1 MMHLLCY
8 YCTVFHFPLRL
19 YWGELELRCDIGR
32 TGANMVKTIFIGD
45 VQAGKYDGQEVELMG
60 WVKRTRG
67 SNKIRFI
74 VLRDSTGV
82 IQCVVKRDAVGDE
95 LFEDAK
101 GALIESSIKITGMIN
116 VDERADGGH
125 EMVASSVVI
134 VGSVNPE
141 RPFPITESAMK
152 AADGGE
158 TEFLL
163 DNRHLYLRT
172 SRMTTMLQVR
182 STVFGAIHNY
192 FRDLDFT
199 EYQAP
204 NFVAGAVEGG
214 STLFEVPYFGRKV
227 YLTQSWQ
234 LYAEAAMPALERLYT
249 IAPSFRAEKS
259 RTRRHLTEFWHAE
272 MEVAWATNDEIMSHG
287 EGVVRKIASDLI
299 EYRSDELESI
309 GRDLDLVARYADS
322 PYPRMRYDE
331 AVETLQGMGVDIE
344 WGQDLDYSKEKVL
357 TKDFDVPHFL
367 THYPKIAKPFYH
379 RVDPDE
385 DKYVLCHDL
394 LAPEGYGEIIGGGE
408 RTWSEQELL
417 ARLDEEG
424 TDKAAYQFY
433 IDTRSYGGVPHG
445 GFGLGVDRVC
455 SWLTGADHIR
465 EVIPFPRDSRRVSP

>member
-1 MMHLLCY
+1 MMHLLCH

-95 LFEDAK
+95 PFEDAK

-125 EMVASSVVI
+125 EMVASSVTI
-134 VGSVNPE
+134 VGRVNPE
-141 RPFPITESAMK
+141 RPFPITESAMQ

-272 MEVAWATNDEIMSHG
+272 MEVAWATNNEIMAHG

-299 EYRSDELESI
+299 EHRSDELESI

-357 TKDFDVPHFL
+357 TQDFEVPHFL

>member
-1 MMHLLCY
+1 M
-8 YCTVFHFPLRL
+8 
-19 YWGELELRCDIGR
+19 GERKRVNMAKDIW
-32 TGANMVKTIFIGD
+32 IGD
-45 VQAGKYDGQEVELMG
+45 VQNGDYDGQEVELKG

-67 SNKIRFI
+67 SNKIRFV
-74 VLRDSTGV
+74 VLRDSTGT
-82 IQCVVKRDAVGDE
+82 IQCVAKRDVVGDDA
-95 LFEDAK
+95 FEAMAS
-101 GALIESSIKITGMIN
+101 ALIESSLIVRGTVN
-116 VDERADGGH
+116 VDERSEGGH
-125 EMVASSVVI
+125 ELVVLGVEI
-134 VGSVNPE
+134 IGPVDPE

-172 SRMTTMLQVR
+172 SRMTTMLKMR
-182 STVFGAIHNY
+182 SSVFGAIHSY
-192 FRDLDFT
+192 FRDLDFV

-214 STLFEVPYFGRKV
+214 STLFEVPYFGRKA

-272 MEVAWATNDEIMSHG
+272 MEIAWATNEEVMNHG
-287 EGVVRKIASDLI
+287 EGVVRHIASTLLD
-299 EYRSDELESI
+299 ERSEELESL
-309 GRDLDLVARYADS
+309 GRDLELVARYADS
-322 PYPRMRYDE
+322 PFPRMRYDE
-331 AVETLQGMGVDIE
+331 AIEILQGKGVDVE
-344 WGQDLDYSKEKVL
+344 WGQDLDYSKEKIL
-357 TKDFDVPHFL
+357 TQDFDVPHFL

-379 RVDPDE
+379 RVDPTD

-408 RTWSEQELL
+408 RTWSEQEIL
-417 ARLDEEG
+417 ARLEEEG
-424 TDKAAYQFY
+424 TPKEAYQFY

-455 SWLTGADHIR
+455 SWLSGADHIR
-465 EVIPFPRDSRRVSP
+465 EVIPFPRDSRRVTP

>member
-1 MMHLLCY
+1 M
-8 YCTVFHFPLRL
+8 
-19 YWGELELRCDIGR
+19 GERKRRGMAKDIW
-32 TGANMVKTIFIGD
+32 IGD
-45 VQAGKYDGQEVELMG
+45 VQNGDYDGQEVELKG

-67 SNKIRFI
+67 SNKIRFV
-74 VLRDSTGV
+74 VLRDSTGS
-82 IQCVVKRDAVGDE
+82 IQCVAKRDTVGDDA
-95 LFEDAK
+95 FEAVAS
-101 GALIESSIKITGMIN
+101 ALIESSLILRGTVN
-116 VDERADGGH
+116 VDERSEGGH
-125 EMVASSVVI
+125 ELVVSDVEI
-134 VGSVNPE
+134 IGQVDPE

-172 SRMTTMLQVR
+172 SRMTTMLKMR
-182 STVFGAIHNY
+182 SSVFGAIHSY
-192 FRDLDFT
+192 FRDLDFV

-214 STLFEVPYFGRKV
+214 STLFEVPYFGRKA

-272 MEVAWATNDEIMSHG
+272 MEIAWATNEEVMTHG
-287 EGVVRKIASDLI
+287 EGVVRHIASTLLD
-299 EYRSDELESI
+299 ERSDELQSL
-309 GRDLDLVARYADS
+309 GRDLELVARYADT
-322 PYPRMRYDE
+322 PFPRMRYDE
-331 AVETLQGMGVDIE
+331 AIEILQGKGVDVE

-357 TKDFDVPHFL
+357 TQDFDVPHFL

-379 RVDPDE
+379 RVDPSDG
-385 DKYVLCHDL
+385 KYVLCHDL

-408 RTWSEQELL
+408 RTWSEQEIL
-417 ARLDEEG
+417 ARLEEEG
-424 TDKAAYQFY
+424 TPKEAYQFY

-455 SWLTGADHIR
+455 SWLSGADHIR
-465 EVIPFPRDSRRVSP
+465 EVIPFPRDSRRVTP

>member
-1 MMHLLCY
+1 MAK
-8 YCTVFHFPLRL
+8 
-19 YWGELELRCDIGR
+19 DIW
-32 TGANMVKTIFIGD
+32 IGD
-45 VQAGKYDGQEVELMG
+45 VQNGDYDGQEVELKG

-67 SNKIRFI
+67 SNKIRFV
-74 VLRDSTGV
+74 VLRDSTGS
-82 IQCVVKRDAVGDE
+82 IQCVAKRDTVGDDA
-95 LFEDAK
+95 FEAIAS
-101 GALIESSIKITGMIN
+101 ALIESSLIIKGTVN
-116 VDERADGGH
+116 VDERSEGGH
-125 EMVASSVVI
+125 ELVVSGVEI
-134 VGSVNPE
+134 VGPVDPE

-172 SRMTTMLQVR
+172 SRMTTMLKMR
-182 STVFGAIHNY
+182 SSVFGAIHSY
-192 FRDLDFT
+192 FRDLDFL

-214 STLFEVPYFGRKV
+214 STLFEVPYFGRKA

-272 MEVAWATNDEIMSHG
+272 MEIAWATNEEVMTHG
-287 EGVVRKIASDLI
+287 EGVVRHIASTLLD
-299 EYRSDELESI
+299 ERSDELQSL
-309 GRDLDLVARYADS
+309 GRDLELIGRYADT
-322 PYPRMRYDE
+322 PFPRMRYDE
-331 AVETLQGMGVDIE
+331 AIEILQRKGVDVE
-344 WGQDLDYSKEKVL
+344 WGQDLDYSKEKIL
-357 TKDFDVPHFL
+357 TQEFDVPHFL

-379 RVDPDE
+379 RVDPSD
-385 DKYVLCHDL
+385 DNYVLCHDL

-408 RTWSEQELL
+408 RTWSEQEIL
-417 ARLDEEG
+417 ARLEDEG
-424 TDKAAYQFY
+424 TPKEAYQFY

-455 SWLTGADHIR
+455 SWLSGADHIR
-465 EVIPFPRDSRRVSP
+465 EVIPFPRDSRRVTP

>member
-1 MMHLLCY
+1 MAK
-8 YCTVFHFPLRL
+8 
-19 YWGELELRCDIGR
+19 DIW
-32 TGANMVKTIFIGD
+32 IGD
-45 VQAGKYDGQEVELMG
+45 VQNGDYDGQDVELKG

-67 SNKIRFI
+67 SNKIRFV
-74 VLRDSTGV
+74 VLRDSTGS
-82 IQCVVKRDAVGDE
+82 IQCVAKRDTVGDE
-95 LFEDAK
+95 AFEAIAS
-101 GALIESSIKITGMIN
+101 ALIESSLIIKGTVN
-116 VDERADGGH
+116 VDERSEGGH
-125 EMVASSVVI
+125 ELVVSEVEI
-134 VGSVNPE
+134 VGPVDPE

-172 SRMTTMLQVR
+172 SRMTTMLKMR
-182 STVFGAIHNY
+182 SSVFGAIHSY
-192 FRDLDFT
+192 FRDLDFV

-214 STLFEVPYFGRKV
+214 STLFEVPYFGRKA

-272 MEVAWATNDEIMSHG
+272 MEIAWATNEEVMTHG
-287 EGVVRKIASDLI
+287 EGVVRHIASTLLD
-299 EYRSDELESI
+299 ERSGELQSL
-309 GRDLDLVARYADS
+309 GRDLELIGRYADT
-322 PYPRMRYDE
+322 PFPRMRYDE
-331 AVETLQGMGVDIE
+331 AIEILQAKGVDVE
-344 WGQDLDYSKEKVL
+344 WGQDLDYSKEKIL
-357 TKDFDVPHFL
+357 TQDFDVPHFL

-379 RVDPDE
+379 RVDPSD
-385 DKYVLCHDL
+385 DNYVLCHDL

-408 RTWSEQELL
+408 RTWSEQEIL
-417 ARLDEEG
+417 ARLEEEG
-424 TDKAAYQFY
+424 TPKEAYQFY

-455 SWLTGADHIR
+455 SWLSGADHIR
-465 EVIPFPRDSRRVSP
+465 EVIPFPRDSRRVTP